1 MNREQRDQTKIQ
13 SLVEFI
19 LGNITFSF
27 CCRSYFIMEFPNLGQ
42 QCSWRECK
50 QLDFLPV
57 TCDNCRQIF
66 CKEHYL
72 TSAHD
77 CKCLNEFFKKQTSV
91 RTFLTD
97 FPLLNNYICI
107 NLTTLLDSND
117 RSLCMQ
123 S

>member
-1 MNREQRDQTKIQ
+1 
-13 SLVEFI
+13 
-19 LGNITFSF
+19 
-27 CCRSYFIMEFPNLGQ
+27 MEFPNLGQ